1 MTGSTAHTRV
11 QQDPVI
17 MDGYTYIYNR
27 ILSALADDNV
37 SDEQVRIG
45 FAKQITDAIWQ
56 VHLSVNKT
64 WSTKKYNNFANT
76 KSMVSSIISDI
87 SIVEEEQGE

>member
-1 MTGSTAHTRV
+1 MSETAMHNQV

-17 MDGYTYIYNR
+17 TDGYTYIYNR

-37 SDEQVRIG
+37 SDDQVRVG

-56 VHLSVNKT
+56 VYLSVNKA
-64 WSTKKYNNFANT
+64 WSTEKYNNFANT

-87 SIVEEEQGE
+87 NIVEEEQGE